1 MSEIPTSPPASPK
14 TSLFCPLPPAPASMD
29 EGNAARLPGAV
40 SAMQPK
46 VKRFDMEDISNA
58 LNLGLIVVDGGGKV
72 LLWNNWITKH
82 SGIKEADALDRQLE
96 HVFSEPVS
104 PAFLAALKNTL
115 EYRLPVVLSTALHRT
130 PLPLYSA
137 SETNQQQT
145 RMYQSITITPIRSQL
160 NESCCLVQITDSST
174 SIKREKILRSHSE
187 ILKKEATTDSL
198 TDICNRRFFD
208 AHYEIAVADAKR
220 QKHSLSVFMVD
231 IDFFKSY
238 NDYYGHIAGDNAIKM
253 VADALK
259 SQLSRATDI
268 VARYGGEE
276 FVLVMP
282 YLPQQVAEQFAEKL
296 RSAVFN
302 LAIPHIN
309 SSPFHRITISV
320 GLCTGIPE
328 RDDNLLNKADAALY
342 QAKQKGRNQYISLPL
357 CETEEYLKQ

>member
-1 MSEIPTSPPASPK
+1 MSEIPTSSSASTK
-14 TSLFCPLPPAPASMD
+14 TSGFCPLPPAP
-29 EGNAARLPGAV
+29 
-40 SAMQPK
+40 MQPK
-46 VKRFDMEDISNA
+46 AKRFDMEDISNA
-58 LNLGLIVVDGGGKV
+58 LNLGLIVVDAEGKV
-72 LLWNNWITKH
+72 LLWNNWIAKY
-82 SGIKEADALDRQLE
+82 SNIKEADALNRPLE
-96 HVFSEPVS
+96 QAFSEPVS
-104 PAFLAALKNTL
+104 SAFLAALKNTL

-130 PLPLYSA
+130 PLPLYSVF
-137 SETNQQQT
+137 ETTRQQA

-160 NESCCLVQITDSST
+160 NEPCCLIQITDSST

-187 ILKKEATTDSL
+187 LLKKEAITDSL

-220 QKHSLSVFMVD
+220 QKHPLSVFMID
-231 IDFFKSY
+231 IDFFKPY
-238 NDYYGHIAGDNAIKM
+238 NDYYGHIAGDHAIKQ

-259 SQLSRATDI
+259 AQLSRATDI

-282 YLPQQVAEQFAEKL
+282 HLPQQVAEQIAEKL

-309 SSPFHRITISV
+309 SSPFHRVTISI

-342 QAKQKGRNQYISLPL
+342 QAKQKGRNRYISLPL
-357 CETEEYLKQ
+357 CESEEYLEQ

>member
-1 MSEIPTSPPASPK
+1 MSK
-14 TSLFCPLPPAPASMD
+14 M
-29 EGNAARLPGAV
+29 G
-40 SAMQPK
+40 
-46 VKRFDMEDISNA
+46 VKRFDTEDISNA
-58 LNLGLIVVDGGGKV
+58 INLGLIIVDADGKV
-72 LLWNNWITKH
+72 LLWNSWIARH
-82 SGIKEADALDRQLE
+82 SDIKEADALNQPLE
-96 HVFSEPVS
+96 QVFSEPVS

-115 EYRLPVVLSTALHRT
+115 AYKLPVVLSTALHRT
-130 PLPLYSA
+130 PLPLYNTSGA
-137 SETNQQQT
+137 NQQQA
-145 RMYQSITITPIRSQL
+145 RMYQSITITPTQSQL
-160 NESCCLVQITDSST
+160 DESCCLIQVTDSST

-220 QKHSLSVFMVD
+220 QKHSLSIFMVD
-231 IDFFKSY
+231 IDFFKPY
-238 NDYYGHIAGDNAIKM
+238 NDYYGHIAGDNAIKL
-253 VADALK
+253 VAAALK

-282 YLPQQVAEQFAEKL
+282 YLPQTVAEQFAEKL

-309 SSPFHRITISV
+309 SGPFHRVTISV
-320 GLCTGIPE
+320 GLCTGVPGS
-328 RDDNLLNKADAALY
+328 DDNLLNKADAALY

-357 CETEEYLKQ
+357 CEIEEYLEQ